1 MSEILFWMAK
11 PIAEF
16 LLVVV
21 LFFVLTL
28 IYFLCRI
35 PRIIR
40 QARCI
45 HESYWVPRSCDA
57 VCRSCGKNLGFIG
70 ALKLKSGRDR
80 E

>member
-1 MSEILFWMAK
+1 MSAILFWLAK

-16 LLVVV
+16 LLVVG
-21 LFFVLTL
+21 LFFFLIL
-28 IYFLCRI
+28 IYFLCSI

-40 QARCI
+40 QARCN

-70 ALKLKSGRDR
+70 ALKFKSGRGR